1 MNEDGRPFK
10 VVGTWVTVSS
20 DKMSTF
26 PLPLGKQ
33 RSQLYKKAKLKAQE
47 RSHSE
52 SEEGPAALFLGPPSG
67 QGSNPERRKGHL
79 GGGQDSRVEDE
90 QEGAGEQHV
99 QQPQD
104 PIKPGLLAS
113 HVVPHLGAHV
123 FPARVEAQHPSPLLF
138 LVDGPGVDSEAQ
150 TQPPSLS
157 VASLP

>member
-26 PLPLGKQ
+26 LLPLGKQ
-33 RSQLYKKAKLKAQE
+33 RSQLCKKAKLKAQE
-47 RSHSE
+47 HSHSE
-52 SEEGPAALFLGPPSG
+52 SEEGPAAPFLGPPSG
-67 QGSNPERRKGHL
+67 QVSNLERRKGHL

-104 PIKPGLLAS
+104 RSPSSPMSQACLLRFTRCQ
-113 HVVPHLGAHV
+113 LY
-123 FPARVEAQHPSPLLF
+123 
-138 LVDGPGVDSEAQ
+138 DGDSG
-150 TQPPSLS
+150 
-157 VASLP
+157 